1 MKRKK
6 YLVVYDIAAA
16 GSVVVSAA
24 NADAAIDHVA
34 SQPPSSLTNTGQY
47 EVINVDVVEETEAEA
62 ELST

>member
-1 MKRKK
+1 MAKK